1 MIAHLAVM
9 ADGRVMGEVRKDKR
23 SRLTFV
29 YDEAWRR
36 ASDAYPLSLSMPLVI
51 GEHEHARIEP
61 WLWGLLPDNEAILA
75 RWGQRFQV
83 SSRNPFALLA
93 QVGEDC
99 AGAIQIV
106 RPERADALGRQATD
120 QIDWLSEK
128 DIAERLRLLRR
139 DHTAWRIA
147 RDTGQFS
154 LAGAQPK
161 TALLFDG
168 KHWGVPSGRTPTTHI
183 VKPPIEAFDGHAENE
198 HVCLALAR
206 SLGLPAAA
214 SRVCMFEDEVAIV
227 IERYDRVRIE
237 STIRR
242 LHQEDMCQALSVP
255 PTSKYE
261 NEGGPGAQ
269 PIVELLRTHSGRPID
284 DVWAF
289 VQALALN
296 WLIGGTD
303 GHAKNYAVLVGTGGR
318 VRLAPLYDIAS
329 VLPYDFDTK
338 KLRLAMNIGGKYGM
352 NDIALR
358 HWSKLAKSVRL
369 NEEEVRAKCLG
380 LADRL
385 PDALAG
391 VIRTAGLD
399 GLSHSILERLSAAL
413 NERTQYCRR
422 MLSTNAALESA

>member
-1 MIAHLAVM
+1 MTDRLVVI

-29 YDEAWRR
+29 YDEDWRR
-36 ASDAYPLSLSMPLVI
+36 APDAYPLSLSMSLVV

-83 SSRNPFALLA
+83 SPRNPFALLA
-93 QVGEDC
+93 HVGEDC

-106 RPERADALGRQATD
+106 RPERADILRAQPAGQV
-120 QIDWLSEK
+120 DWLSDK

-139 DHTAWRIA
+139 DQAAWRMA

-161 TALLFDG
+161 TAFLFDG
-168 KHWGVPSGRTPTTHI
+168 GRWGVPSGRAPTTHI

-198 HVCLALAR
+198 HACLALAR

-214 SRVCMFEDEVAIV
+214 SQVRMFEDEVAIV
-227 IERYDRVRIE
+227 IERYDRVRIGDA
-237 STIRR
+237 IRR
-242 LHQEDMCQALSVP
+242 LHQEDMCQALGLP
-255 PTSKYE
+255 PTNKYE

-269 PIVELLRTHSGRPID
+269 PIVELLRTHSGRPVD
-284 DVWAF
+284 DVWTF
-289 VQALALN
+289 IQALAFN

-303 GHAKNYAVLVGTGGR
+303 AHAKNYSVLIGAGGR

-329 VLPYDFDTK
+329 TLPYDFDVK
-338 KLRLAMNIGGKYGM
+338 KLRLAMKVGGKYLL
-352 NDIALR
+352 DEIAPR
-358 HWSKLAKSVRL
+358 HWNGLAKSVRL
-369 NEEEVRAKCLG
+369 NEEEVRAKCLE
-380 LADRL
+380 LAGRL
-385 PDALAG
+385 PDAFAD
-391 VIRTAGLD
+391 VIRKARAEGLD
-399 GLSHSILERLSAAL
+399 HSVLQRLADAFNARAIDCRGILAASPPP
-413 NERTQYCRR
+413 NTR
-422 MLSTNAALESA
+422 